1 MANDLAILMTRRLV
15 SRSMWRF
22 FYENNAEYRIPNLT
36 PEEAKARGI
45 TDAFAAYMKA
55 HEGDWLRSE
64 SFQKMFLECN
74 PMFLAHL
81 SKFFYGDGAVVK
93 DGVNLSERVIE
104 CLKETEKFYGQEQA
118 TFARATFANVLIK
131 AFEHKKEQGK
141 KEAPDGPQA

>member
-15 SRSMWRF
+15 GRSMWRF

-64 SFQKMFLECN
+64 SFQKMFIECN

-104 CLKETEKFYGQEQA
+104 CLKGTEKFYGKEQA
-118 TFARATFANVLIK
+118 DFPRAAFATVLIK
-131 AFEHKKEQGK
+131 TFEHKKEQGK
-141 KEAPDGPQA
+141 KEAPDGSEA